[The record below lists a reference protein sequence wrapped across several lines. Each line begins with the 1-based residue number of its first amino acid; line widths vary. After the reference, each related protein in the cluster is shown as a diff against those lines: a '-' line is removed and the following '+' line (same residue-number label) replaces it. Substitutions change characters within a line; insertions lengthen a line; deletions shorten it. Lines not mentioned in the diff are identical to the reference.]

1 MVLAGS
7 LIVVAAAFAGSAFFG
22 AYRLLRTQA

>member
-7 LIVVAAAFAGSAFFG
+7 LIAFAATFAGLALLG